1 MDTTRA
7 VQRNRRSQIGAGAAL
22 IVIGMVALAL
32 QYLQGPGG
40 AVVLLLAG
48 GTFVAA
54 YFYSDISG
62 LLIPGGILSGLG
74 LGMLGEWQHPS
85 FVKDPNAIGLGIGFV
100 AIYVVERV
108 YKHRAHWW
116 PLIPGIILVGSGLGA
131 RFGDVGHILWR
142 WAPAILVLIG
152 VVLVVRA
159 INRGSSVPAGPAS

>member
-1 MDTTRA
+1 MDTPRA
-7 VQRNRRSQIGAGAAL
+7 LQRNRRSQIGAGAAL

-32 QYLQGPGG
+32 QYFQGPGR

-54 YFYSDISG
+54 YFYSDIYG
-62 LLIPGGILSGLG
+62 LLIPGGILFGLG
-74 LGMLGEWQHPS
+74 LGVLGEWQD
-85 FVKDPNAIGLGIGFV
+85 VAVRDPNAVGLGIGFV
-100 AIYVVERV
+100 AIYVLERA
-108 YKHRAHWW
+108 YRRRAHWW

-142 WAPAILVLIG
+142 WAPAILVLLG

-159 INRGSSVPAGPAS
+159 IKRGSSVPSGPAS